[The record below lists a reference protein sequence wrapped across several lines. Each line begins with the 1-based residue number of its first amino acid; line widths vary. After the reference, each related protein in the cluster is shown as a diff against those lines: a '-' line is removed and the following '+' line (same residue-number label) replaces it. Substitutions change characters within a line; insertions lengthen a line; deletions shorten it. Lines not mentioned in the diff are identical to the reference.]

1 MDSIRMI
8 VRQLEAWWAYAFRC
22 GQAPMSVPA
31 CDSFWMWVAIA
42 AAAIGLYVLWRIV
55 RYLVAVLAKWKWRIE
70 QARIAD
76 KETMAKY
83 KVESEKLHPGSPG
96 EDVTRRIRQALDDRK
111 KTDQWQRPGPRT
123 GSE

>member
-1 MDSIRMI
+1 MDSLRMI
-8 VRQLEAWWAYAFRC
+8 VRLLEASWAYAFMC
-22 GQAPMSVPA
+22 AQAPMSVPA

-42 AAAIGLYVLWRIV
+42 VAAIGLYVLWRIV
-55 RYLVAVLAKWKWRIE
+55 RYLLAVLAKWKWRIE
-70 QARIAD
+70 QGRIAD

-83 KVESEKLHPGSPG
+83 KVESEKLHPGSSA
-96 EDVTRRIRQALDDRK
+96 EDVAQRIRQALDDRK